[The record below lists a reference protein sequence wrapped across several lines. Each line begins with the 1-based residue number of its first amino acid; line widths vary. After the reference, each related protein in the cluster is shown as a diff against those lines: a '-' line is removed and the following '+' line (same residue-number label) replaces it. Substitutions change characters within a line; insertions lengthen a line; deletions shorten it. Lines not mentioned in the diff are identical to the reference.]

1 MEYIEIETQIKK
13 TYFEIVAEL
22 REIKANSSEFDD
34 MDINEFILE
43 YYQEIQ

>member
-1 MEYIEIETQIKK
+1 MKYIEIETQIKK

-34 MDINEFILE
+34 MDINKFIE
-43 YYQEIQ
+43 KYYQEIQ